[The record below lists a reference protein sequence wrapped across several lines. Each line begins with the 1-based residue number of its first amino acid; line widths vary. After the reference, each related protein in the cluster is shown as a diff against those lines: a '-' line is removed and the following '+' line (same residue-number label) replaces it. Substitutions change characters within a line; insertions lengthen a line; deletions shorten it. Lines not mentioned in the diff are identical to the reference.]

1 MTRIRVSPPAVL
13 ATLADLIAIPSVN
26 PMLTPGAAGEAESAA
41 YCARFLREAGLE
53 VHRQEAAPGRPNV
66 VGILRGTGGGR
77 SLMLNGHL
85 DTVGVEGMAAPFSP
99 VQAGGRMLGRGSS
112 DMKASIAAMLWTAR
126 AIQEA
131 GVRLAGDLLI
141 ACVCDEEYASIG
153 SEALVREFTA
163 DAAIVT
169 EPTDL
174 NLCLAHRG
182 FVWVEVETFG
192 RAAHGSRPN
201 EGIDAIVHMGR
212 VLTALEVY
220 AHDLAGRPHPALV
233 TPPSVH
239 ASTIQGGR
247 EWSMYPDHCRVQ
259 IERRTVTGETTESV
273 VAEFQALLADVRAQD
288 STFQAT
294 VRPVFS
300 REPFETDPTAPI
312 AQTVAQA
319 ITAVRGAPGPLVG
332 MTAWT
337 DAALLQA
344 AGIPTVLFGN
354 TGGGW
359 HSLDEYVEVDSVSQC
374 ADVLIETALAWCG

>member
-1 MTRIRVSPPAVL
+1 MRVRVSPQAVL
-13 ATLADLIAIPSVN
+13 VTLADLVAIPSVN
-26 PMLTPGAAGEAESAA
+26 PMLTPGAAGEAEIAA
-41 YCARFLREAGLE
+41 YCARFLRDAGLE
-53 VHRQEAAPGRPNV
+53 VHLQEAAPGRPNV
-66 VGILRGTGGGR
+66 VGIVRGTGGGR

-85 DTVGVEGMAAPFSP
+85 DTVGVEGMAAPFTP
-99 VQAGGRMLGRGSS
+99 AQQGNRLLGRGSS

-131 GVRLAGDLLI
+131 GARLRGDLLI

-153 SEALVREFTA
+153 SDALVREFTA

-182 FVWVEVETFG
+182 FVWLEVETFG

-212 VLTALEVY
+212 ALTALEGY
-220 AHDLAGRPHPALV
+220 ARELANRPHPALV

-247 EWSMYPDHCRVQ
+247 EWSMYPDHCQVQ

-273 VAEFQALLADVRAQD
+273 VAEFEGLLAALRAQD
-288 STFQAT
+288 PTFRAT

-300 REPFETDPTAPI
+300 REPFETDAAAPI

-319 ITAVRGAPGPLVG
+319 IAAVRGAPGQTVG

-337 DAALLQA
+337 DAAILQA

-359 HSLDEYVEVDSVSQC
+359 HSLDEYVETESVSQC
-374 ADVLIETALAWCG
+374 ADVLIETALVWCG